1 MNSVVTAYIA
11 LGANLGD
18 AQATLHEVICELAR
32 LPKSRLIAQSSL
44 YSSPP
49 FGPNAD
55 GPDYINAVVAIET
68 KLSPHELLD
77 QLQSIEHAHGRERH
91 YQNAPRTL
99 DLDIVLYGHEQIW
112 DERLTIPHPRMH
124 ERAFV
129 LLPLTEI
136 KPDLMWHNAQGQLQV
151 LQKLLPSVAGQQ
163 ITQQTA
169 V

>member
-129 LLPLTEI
+129 LLPLSEI
-136 KPDLMWHNAQGQLQV
+136 KPDLMWHDAQGQLQI

-163 ITQQTA
+163 ITQQAA

>member
-55 GPDYINAVVAIET
+55 GPDYINAVVDIET

>member
-1 MNSVVTAYIA
+1 MSSVVSAYIA

-18 AQATLHEVICELAR
+18 AQATLHAVISELAR

-55 GPDYINAVVAIET
+55 GPDYINAVVTIET
-68 KLSPHELLD
+68 RLSPHELLD
-77 QLQSIEHAHGRERH
+77 QLQAIEHAHGRERH

>member
-1 MNSVVTAYIA
+1 MSSVVTAYVA

-18 AQATLHEVICELAR
+18 AQATLHAVISELAR
-32 LPKSRLIAQSSL
+32 LPKSQLIAQSSL

-68 KLSPHELLD
+68 RLLPHELLD
-77 QLQSIEHAHGRERH
+77 QLQAMEHAHGRERH

-163 ITQQTA
+163 ITKQTTI
-169 V
+169 

>member
-1 MNSVVTAYIA
+1 MSSVVTAYVA

-18 AQATLHEVICELAR
+18 AQATLHSVISELAR

-68 KLSPHELLD
+68 RLSPHELLD
-77 QLQSIEHAHGRERH
+77 QLQAMEHAHGRERH

-99 DLDIVLYGHEQIW
+99 DLDIVLYGYEQIW

-129 LLPLTEI
+129 LLPLSEI
-136 KPDLMWHNAQGQLQV
+136 KLDLMWHDTQGQLQI

-163 ITQQTA
+163 ITKQTTI
-169 V
+169 

>member
-1 MNSVVTAYIA
+1 MSSVVTAYIA

-18 AQATLHEVICELAR
+18 VQATLHAVISELAR

-44 YSSPP
+44 YNSPP

-68 KLSPHELLD
+68 RLSPHELLD
-77 QLQSIEHAHGRERH
+77 QLQTMEHAHGRERH

-99 DLDIVLYGHEQIW
+99 DLDIVLYGDIVVR
-112 DERLTIPHPRMH
+112 DARLTLPHPRMH

-129 LLPLTEI
+129 LVPLSEI
-136 KPDLMWHNAQGQLQV
+136 NPDLEWIAHNFAPQV
-151 LQKLLPSVAGQQ
+151 LRDLLPTVA
-163 ITQQTA
+163 TQTIQKII